1 MIRLYLSLDLV
12 KSEGSPPTGGGPKGA
27 SPPKTP
33 GAATGGSGPQVVDC
47 PLGAKCPDGGRH
59 QMGSTKLQEHTA
71 QAQQAGQMGQ
81 MPGDESQG
89 KESGKPGVPPGAANI
104 GGAGSDQVKRIPPPV
119 KVGGDTM
126 RVGDEDIKAELDVPG
141 SRPKLDDEGR
151 VVDPT
156 RGTYHPDFSEKE
168 FEQNPHEAK
177 TRAYMQGHVNDAGR
191 KGPPPLP
198 KKEQDPGQMI
208 YTRPGMERKDVPNP
222 MVADEASVPANSKP
236 MDHYKLSQVAR
247 DSGDE
252 ELAQFHE
259 GMARKR
265 TEGMGSEEHRQLAE
279 QLHSEGMH
287 DQAKYHS
294 DIHSRVGEL
303 EGKQKEETPEQ
314 GKKHEENMRNVHH
327 EAKTKASKD
336 LDEAKKK
343 HEETKAKA
351 DKIKASNEEK
361 IKAYE
366 AAKAEHEKKKSDA
379 KNAKDKASVPKVGKA
394 PQKPKLDKEEKVP
407 EKPDLYEPENDAD
420 KLRHESHTSKAKR
433 LADVAESHLKGNQNL
448 SPEQRQ
454 RLERAHKM
462 AVYHSN
468 IGYTPTAAHK
478 KELGDVEQAM
488 SGMDVKQHHDEVKAA
503 ENQKKTAEASKQA
516 EKDKAAESK
525 QQAKQAKA
533 DEKSKA
539 AEAKQQAKMA
549 GEQPQPPQTDLDHA
563 RVADHKA
570 QAQKLRENIQSHMQG
585 NPNMSN
591 EEKARAERILSE
603 LDKHEN
609 MDMVPGSA
617 HQGELK
623 ELQKLA
629 GEHGK
634 KPFEAEGGE
643 EGGAAPPT
651 PRHNFGNSGG
661 YVLPMLHSGRA
672 LGTGLAASATSPY
685 GAAGHLGPQIVSYG
699 VTGATTA
706 GHRLLHD
713 SQSAAKD
720 EKDIQEGLDQEKE
733 EQAKRAKQ
741 ASGKGGNVV
750 GRGNT

>member
-12 KSEGSPPTGGGPKGA
+12 KSEGSPPSGGGPKGV

-33 GAATGGSGPQVVDC
+33 GAAVGGSGPQVVDC
-47 PLGAKCPDGGRH
+47 PLGAECPDGGRH
-59 QMGSTKLQEHTA
+59 QMGSAKLQEHTA
-71 QAQQAGQMGQ
+71 QMQHVGQMGQ
-81 MPGDESQG
+81 KPGDESQG
-89 KESGKPGVPPGAANI
+89 NESGKPGVPPGASNI
-104 GGAGSDQVKRIPPPV
+104 GGVGSDQVRKPPAIPGTGGQAPISEPAPGNKTNPQKRGAGQIVPDEQRQTNPTNMED
-119 KVGGDTM
+119 KVGRAMSHGHQPDAP
-126 RVGDEDIKAELDVPG
+126 DERLT
-141 SRPKLDDEGR
+141 L
-151 VVDPT
+151 
-156 RGTYHPDFSEKE
+156 KE
-168 FEQNPHEAK
+168 FPAYAEPNSGFESPASQKK
-177 TRAYMQGHVNDAGR
+177 TLITPSSSANKRQ
-191 KGPPPLP
+191 
-198 KKEQDPGQMI
+198 
-208 YTRPGMERKDVPNP
+208 DVPNP
-222 MVADEASVPANSKP
+222 MVPDEKLVPPDSKP
-236 MDHYKLSQVAR
+236 MDHYKLSKVAR
-247 DSGDE
+247 ESGDE
-252 ELAQFHE
+252 DLAKFHE
-259 GMARKR
+259 DMARKR
-265 TEGMGSEEHRQLAE
+265 TEGAGSEDHRKLAE
-279 QLHSEGMH
+279 QLHAEGMH
-287 DQAKYHS
+287 EQAQYHAG
-294 DIHSRVGEL
+294 IYSRVNEF
-303 EGKQKEETPEQ
+303 EGADTEVTPAKEKEHHDTIID
-314 GKKHEENMRNVHH
+314 VHSQ
-327 EAKTKASKD
+327 ARAKASGD
-336 LDEAKKK
+336 LDAAKKK
-343 HEETKAKA
+343 HEETKAKI
-351 DKIKASNEEK
+351 DKIRASNEEK
-361 IKAYE
+361 TKAYE
-366 AAKAEHEKKKSDA
+366 AAKAEHEKA
-379 KNAKDKASVPKVGKA
+379 KAEAKAAKDKSSVKKVGKP
-394 PQKPKLDKEEKVP
+394 PQKPKLEKEEKIP
-407 EKPDLYEPENDAD
+407 EKPELYEPENDAD

-462 AVYHSN
+462 AVYHAN

-488 SGMDVKQHHDEVKAA
+488 SGMDVKQHHDEIKAA
-503 ENQKKTAEASKQA
+503 ENQKQTAEAAKQA
-516 EKDKAAESK
+516 EKDRSTQEK
-525 QQAKQAKA
+525 QQAKQAKEQ
-533 DEKSKA
+533 EKTKA
-539 AEAKQQAKMA
+539 AEAKQQAKVA
-549 GEQPQPPQTDLDHA
+549 GEQPQPPQSDLDHA

-570 QAQKLRENIQSHMQG
+570 QAKKVRENIESHMQG
-585 NPNMSN
+585 NPDMSP
-591 EEKARAERILSE
+591 EEKARAERVLSE
-603 LDKHEN
+603 LEKHEN

-643 EGGAAPPT
+643 EGGAAPPA
-651 PRHNFGNSGG
+651 PRHNYGNSGG

-750 GRGNT
+750 GRGNS